1 MEKLSFNSTIMLRNG
16 VKMPRLGY
24 GSAEIAPTV
33 TEQTKIIRDAIDV
46 GYRLI
51 DTANIYH
58 TERAVGKAIKESGI
72 SRDDFFVST
81 KIWNTDARKGR
92 KEIIKDFEESLRR
105 LDMEYVDLLFVHWPV
120 QGQLLETWE
129 VMQDIYYS
137 GRARA
142 LGLTNVRRH
151 HYLDVMKNCDL
162 YPHVQQD
169 SYNPLCRNLYNK
181 IFCDNHNIV
190 YEAFLPIVRGAV
202 NDIPEL
208 KEIAEKHNKSVIQ
221 VVLRWDLQSGVCTIP
236 RTANKEH
243 MISNADIFDFA
254 LSDEEMKKINALNVE
269 QDSNWDTENFN
280 F

>member
-1 MEKLSFNSTIMLRNG
+1 
-16 VKMPRLGY
+16 MPRLGY

-120 QGQLLETWE
+120 QDVYKRQ
-129 VMQDIYYS
+129 
-137 GRARA
+137 
-142 LGLTNVRRH
+142 GLHTII
-151 HYLDVMKNCDL
+151 KEG
-162 YPHVQQD
+162 
-169 SYNPLCRNLYNK
+169 CRNVASAK
-181 IFCDNHNIV
+181 
-190 YEAFLPIVRGAV
+190 
-202 NDIPEL
+202 
-208 KEIAEKHNKSVIQ
+208 
-221 VVLRWDLQSGVCTIP
+221 
-236 RTANKEH
+236 
-243 MISNADIFDFA
+243 
-254 LSDEEMKKINALNVE
+254 
-269 QDSNWDTENFN
+269 
-280 F
+280 